1 MFSPMIG
8 KSTNPMLR
16 FALITF
22 FLSVLCCEKEYPE
35 VESTD
40 LIQYTILKG
49 QKDFKPSP
57 LPKMFLGR
65 GDSRFGGAAFF
76 DNSCIYD
83 WGADRDQK
91 DYNKLA
97 GVSLRLAAPKN
108 HSAVMV
114 AWRPLLATNQ
124 IEVAPYFNYES
135 GKFLIGQQTLK
146 LNPNQKFSFHI
157 SQKGKTWSV
166 VLFNEDTHDLVTA
179 SYTYNFIS
187 KQQWSIDPW
196 FGGENNEL
204 GDYGGTASQDM
215 TLWLGFERK

>member
-1 MFSPMIG
+1 MIG
-8 KSTNPMLR
+8 KYTNQMLR

-22 FLSVLCCEKEYPE
+22 FLSVLSCEKEYPE

-40 LIQYTILKG
+40 LTQYTILQG
-49 QKDFKPSP
+49 QRDFKPSP
-57 LPKMFLGR
+57 LPELFLGR
-65 GDSRFGGAAFF
+65 GDSRFSGVAFF

-83 WGADRDQK
+83 WGTDRDQK

-108 HSAVMV
+108 HSAVIV
-114 AWRPLLATNQ
+114 AWRPLPATNQ

-135 GKFLIGQQTLK
+135 GKFFIGQQTLK

-157 SQKGKTWSV
+157 SQKGPLWSI
-166 VLFNEDTHDLVTA
+166 VLFNEDSHDLVTA
-179 SYTYNFIS
+179 SFSYSFIS

-196 FGGENNEL
+196 FGGANNEL
-204 GDYGGTASQDM
+204 GDYGGVASQDM